1 MNALEFFQKSA
12 GTWRSQRTTHHL
24 AFRRAEKG
32 GSEIYVD
39 PLNAD
44 DPKVIEICQMHE
56 VEPTTAIGGA
66 YVKWDG
72 TMAWDK
78 EDDEN
83 HSGETVFAL
92 VPDDSTGR
100 KGKLLRERGYAEI
113 MPVIGRYEIDDEEAL
128 VLITDYP
135 SMSSYERF
143 WFPAPNVRMRASTVK
158 QFGGFST
165 ATFCTEERIDAVNNA
180 NTSKSDSQES
190 SNQESSNQE
199 SSNQEQPAIAS
210 IFGW

>member
-12 GTWRSQRTTHHL
+12 GKWKSQRTTHHL

-56 VEPTTAIGGA
+56 FDPSTAIGGA

-92 VPDDSTGR
+92 VPDDETGR

-113 MPVIGRYEIDDEEAL
+113 MPVIGCYEIDDEDAL
-128 VLITDYP
+128 VLITEYP

-143 WFPAPNVRMRASTVK
+143 WFPAPNVRMRASTV
-158 QFGGFST
+158 QRFGGFST
-165 ATFCTEERIDAVNNA
+165 ATFCTEELMDETNSIELAEDL
-180 NTSKSDSQES
+180 S
-190 SNQESSNQE
+190 SVA
-199 SSNQEQPAIAS
+199 QPAIATV
-210 IFGW
+210 FGW

>member
-12 GTWRSQRTTHHL
+12 GKWKSQRTTHHL

-32 GSEIYVD
+32 GSEIYVN

-56 VEPTTAIGGA
+56 FDPATAIGGA

-92 VPDDSTGR
+92 VPDDETGR
-100 KGKLLRERGYAEI
+100 KGKLLRERGYAEV
-113 MPVIGRYEIDDEEAL
+113 MPVIGCYEIDDEDAL
-128 VLITDYP
+128 VLITEYP

-143 WFPAPNVRMRASTVK
+143 WFPAPNVRMRASTV
-158 QFGGFST
+158 QRFGGFST
-165 ATFCTEERIDAVNNA
+165 ATFCTEELIGEASNA
-180 NTSKSDSQES
+180 EVVEEISPLTT
-190 SNQESSNQE
+190 
-199 SSNQEQPAIAS
+199 PAIAS
-210 IFGW
+210 VFGW

>member
-12 GTWRSQRTTHHL
+12 GNWRSQRTTHHL

-32 GSEIYVD
+32 GSEIYVN

-56 VEPTTAIGGA
+56 IDPKAAIGGA
-66 YVKWDG
+66 YVKWEG

-78 EDDEN
+78 EDEEN
-83 HSGETVFAL
+83 HTGETVFAL
-92 VPDDSTGR
+92 VPDDESGR
-100 KGKLLRERGYAEI
+100 KGKLLRERGYAEVV
-113 MPVIGRYEIDDEEAL
+113 PVAGHYEIDQEDAL
-128 VLITDYP
+128 VLITEYP

-143 WFPAPNVRMRASTVK
+143 WFPAPNVRVRASTVK
-158 QFGGFST
+158 RFGGFST
-165 ATFCTEERIDAVNNA
+165 ATFCTEERDADEQTA
-180 NTSKSDSQES
+180 IASEASES
-190 SNQESSNQE
+190 
-199 SSNQEQPAIAS
+199 PAIAS

>member
-12 GTWRSQRTTHHL
+12 GNWRSQRTTHHL

-32 GSEIYVD
+32 GSEIHVN

-44 DPKVIEICQMHE
+44 DPKVVEICQMHE
-56 VEPTTAIGGA
+56 IDPQLAIGGA

-92 VPDDSTGR
+92 VPDDETGR
-100 KGKLLRERGYAEI
+100 RGKLLRERGYAEVV
-113 MPVIGRYEIDDEEAL
+113 PVIGHYEIDAEDAL
-128 VLITDYP
+128 VLITEYP

-143 WFPAPNVRMRASTVK
+143 WFPAPNVRMRASTV
-158 QFGGFST
+158 QRFGGFST
-165 ATFCTEERIDAVNNA
+165 ATFCTEELIAQEATPQVELDQEE
-180 NTSKSDSQES
+180 SK
-190 SNQESSNQE
+190 
-199 SSNQEQPAIAS
+199 QPAIAS

>member
-12 GTWRSQRTTHHL
+12 GKWKSQRTTHHL

-32 GSEIYVD
+32 GSEIYVN

-56 VEPTTAIGGA
+56 FDPATAIGGA

-92 VPDDSTGR
+92 VPDDETGR
-100 KGKLLRERGYAEI
+100 KGKLLRERGYAEV
-113 MPVIGRYEIDDEEAL
+113 MPVIGCYEIDDEDAL
-128 VLITDYP
+128 VLITEYP

-143 WFPAPNVRMRASTVK
+143 WFPAPNVRMRASTV
-158 QFGGFST
+158 QRFGGFST
-165 ATFCTEERIDAVNNA
+165 ATFCTEELIEEASNA
-180 NTSKSDSQES
+180 EIVEES
-190 SNQESSNQE
+190 SPATQH
-199 SSNQEQPAIAS
+199 AIAS
-210 IFGW
+210 VFGW

>member
-1 MNALEFFQKSA
+1 MNALEFFQRSA

-32 GSEIYVD
+32 GSEIIVN
-39 PLNAD
+39 PLDAN

-56 VEPTTAIGGA
+56 IEPTTAIGGA

-92 VPDDSTGR
+92 VPDDETGR

-113 MPVIGRYEIDDEEAL
+113 MPVIGRYEIDNEEAL
-128 VLITDYP
+128 VLITEYP

-143 WFPAPNVRMRASTVK
+143 WFPTPNVRMRASTVK
-158 QFGGFST
+158 RFGGFST
-165 ATFCTEERIDAVNNA
+165 ATFCTEELINAEDVAEVNVDNQSSA
-180 NTSKSDSQES
+180 NQSLK
-190 SNQESSNQE
+190 
-199 SSNQEQPAIAS
+199 QPAIAS
-210 IFGW
+210 VFGW

>member
-12 GTWRSQRTTHHL
+12 GKWVSQRTTHHL

-32 GSEIYVD
+32 GSEIYVN
-39 PLNAD
+39 PLEAN

-56 VEPTTAIGGA
+56 IEPTTAIGGA

-92 VPDDSTGR
+92 VPDDETGT
-100 KGKLLRERGYAEI
+100 KGRLLRERGYAEV
-113 MPVIGRYEIDDEEAL
+113 MPVIGRYEIDSEDAL

-158 QFGGFST
+158 RFGGFST
-165 ATFCTEERIDAVNNA
+165 ATFCTEERIEPKE
-180 NTSKSDSQES
+180 NTEKTEATNKTPQSVSTSV
-190 SNQESSNQE
+190 
-199 SSNQEQPAIAS
+199 
-210 IFGW
+210 FGW

>member
-12 GTWRSQRTTHHL
+12 GKWRSQRTTHHL

-32 GSEIYVD
+32 GSEIYVN

-56 VEPTTAIGGA
+56 VEPSQAIGGA

-83 HSGETVFAL
+83 HKGETVFAL
-92 VPDDSTGR
+92 VPDDQAGR

-113 MPVIGRYEIDDEEAL
+113 VPVIGRYEIDDENAL
-128 VLITDYP
+128 VLITDYS

-143 WFPAPNVRMRASTVK
+143 WFPAPNVRMRTSSVK
-158 QFGGFST
+158 QFGGFT
-165 ATFCTEERIDAVNNA
+165 QATFCTEELMVGENNLVVAEIAA
-180 NTSKSDSQES
+180 NAK
-190 SNQESSNQE
+190 
-199 SSNQEQPAIAS
+199 PAIATV
-210 IFGW
+210 FGW

>member
-12 GTWRSQRTTHHL
+12 GKWVSQRTTHHL

-32 GSEIYVD
+32 GSEIYVN
-39 PLNAD
+39 PLEAN

-56 VEPTTAIGGA
+56 IEPTTAIGGA

-92 VPDDSTGR
+92 VPDDETGT
-100 KGKLLRERGYAEI
+100 KGRLLRERGYAEV
-113 MPVIGRYEIDDEEAL
+113 MPVIGRYEIDSEDAL

-158 QFGGFST
+158 RFGGFST
-165 ATFCTEERIDAVNNA
+165 ATFCTEERIEPNE
-180 NTSKSDSQES
+180 NTEKSEVISTTPQS
-190 SNQESSNQE
+190 VSTSVL
-199 SSNQEQPAIAS
+199 
-210 IFGW
+210 GW

>member
-12 GTWRSQRTTHHL
+12 GKWRSQRTTHHL
-24 AFRRAEKG
+24 AFRRAERG
-32 GSEIYVD
+32 GSEIFVN

-44 DPKVIEICQMHE
+44 DSKVSEICQMHE
-56 VEPTTAIGGA
+56 IEPSTAIGGA

-78 EDDEN
+78 EDGET

-92 VPDDSTGR
+92 VPDDETGR
-100 KGKLLRERGYAEI
+100 KGKLLREVGYAEV

-143 WFPAPNVRMRASTVK
+143 WFPTPNVRARASTV
-158 QFGGFST
+158 QRFGGFSQ
-165 ATFCTEERIDAVNNA
+165 ATFCTEELIDESNNDD
-180 NTSKSDSQES
+180 TRKSDTAKH
-190 SNQESSNQE
+190 
-199 SSNQEQPAIAS
+199 AIAS
-210 IFGW
+210 VFGW

>member
-12 GTWRSQRTTHHL
+12 GKWKSQRTTHHL

-32 GSEIYVD
+32 GSEIYVN

-56 VEPTTAIGGA
+56 FDPATAIGGA

-92 VPDDSTGR
+92 VPDDETGR
-100 KGKLLRERGYAEI
+100 KGKLLRERGYAEV
-113 MPVIGRYEIDDEEAL
+113 MPVIGCYEIDDEDAL
-128 VLITDYP
+128 VLITEDP

-143 WFPAPNVRMRASTVK
+143 WFPAPNVRMRASTV
-158 QFGGFST
+158 QRFGGFST
-165 ATFCTEERIDAVNNA
+165 ATFCTEELIEEASNA
-180 NTSKSDSQES
+180 ETVEES
-190 SNQESSNQE
+190 SPVT
-199 SSNQEQPAIAS
+199 QPAIAS
-210 IFGW
+210 VFGW

>member
-32 GSEIYVD
+32 GSEILVN
-39 PLNAD
+39 PLEAN

-56 VEPTTAIGGA
+56 IEPTTAIGGA

-92 VPDDSTGR
+92 VPDDVTGR
-100 KGKLLRERGYAEI
+100 QGKLLRERGYAEV

-128 VLITDYP
+128 VLITEYP

-143 WFPAPNVRMRASTVK
+143 WFPTPNVRMRASTVK
-158 QFGGFST
+158 RFGGFST
-165 ATFCTEERIDAVNNA
+165 ATFCTEELINVGG
-180 NTSKSDSQES
+180 EPEVS
-190 SNQESSNQE
+190 SNAEVK
-199 SSNQEQPAIAS
+199 QPAIAS

>member
-12 GTWRSQRTTHHL
+12 GKWKSQRTTHHL

-32 GSEIYVD
+32 GSEIYVN

-78 EDDEN
+78 EDEEN

-92 VPDDSTGR
+92 VPDDETGR
-100 KGKLLRERGYAEI
+100 KGKLLRERGYAEV
-113 MPVIGRYEIDDEEAL
+113 MPVIGHYEIDDEDAL
-128 VLITDYP
+128 VLITEYP

-143 WFPAPNVRMRASTVK
+143 WFPAPNVRMRASTV
-158 QFGGFST
+158 QRFGGFSQ
-165 ATFCTEERIDAVNNA
+165 ATFCTEELIDEADHA
-180 NTSKSDSQES
+180 EISEES
-190 SNQESSNQE
+190 SSA
-199 SSNQEQPAIAS
+199 QPAIAS
-210 IFGW
+210 VFGW

>member
-12 GTWRSQRTTHHL
+12 GRWRSQRTTHHL

-32 GSEIYVD
+32 GSEIYVN

-78 EDDEN
+78 DDDEN
-83 HSGETVFAL
+83 HAGETVFAL
-92 VPDDSTGR
+92 VPDDETGR

-113 MPVIGRYEIDDEEAL
+113 VPVIGRYEIDDEEAL

-165 ATFCTEERIDAVNNA
+165 ATFCTEELIDENSDAVN
-180 NTSKSDSQES
+180 TSDKENSVET
-190 SNQESSNQE
+190 
-199 SSNQEQPAIAS
+199 QPAIAS

>member
-12 GTWRSQRTTHHL
+12 GKWRSQRTTHHL

-32 GSEIYVD
+32 GSEIYVN

-56 VEPTTAIGGA
+56 VEPTGAIGGA

-78 EDDEN
+78 DDDEN

-92 VPDDSTGR
+92 VPDDETGR
-100 KGKLLRERGYAEI
+100 KGKLLRERGYAEV
-113 MPVIGRYEIDDEEAL
+113 MPVIGRYEIDAEDAL

-143 WFPAPNVRMRASTVK
+143 WFPAPNVRMRASTV
-158 QFGGFST
+158 QRFGGFSQ
-165 ATFCTEERIDAVNNA
+165 ATFCTEELIEGVDQAENSEDTV
-180 NTSKSDSQES
+180 S
-190 SNQESSNQE
+190 STNL
-199 SSNQEQPAIAS
+199 PAIAS

>member
-12 GTWRSQRTTHHL
+12 GKWKSQRTTHHL

-32 GSEIYVD
+32 GSEIYVN

-56 VEPTTAIGGA
+56 FDPATAIGGA

-92 VPDDSTGR
+92 VPDDETGR
-100 KGKLLRERGYAEI
+100 KGKLLRERGYAEV
-113 MPVIGRYEIDDEEAL
+113 MPVIGCYEIDDEDAL
-128 VLITDYP
+128 VLITEYP

-143 WFPAPNVRMRASTVK
+143 WFPAPNVRMRASTV
-158 QFGGFST
+158 QRFGGFST
-165 ATFCTEERIDAVNNA
+165 ATFCTEELIEEASNA
-180 NTSKSDSQES
+180 ETVEEISPVT
-190 SNQESSNQE
+190 
-199 SSNQEQPAIAS
+199 QPAIATV
-210 IFGW
+210 FGW

>member
-1 MNALEFFQKSA
+1 MNALEFFQRSA

-32 GSEIYVD
+32 GSEIIVN
-39 PLNAD
+39 PLDAN

-56 VEPTTAIGGA
+56 IEPTTAIGGA

-92 VPDDSTGR
+92 VPDDETGR

-113 MPVIGRYEIDDEEAL
+113 MPVIGRYEIDNEEAL
-128 VLITDYP
+128 VLITEYP

-143 WFPAPNVRMRASTVK
+143 WFPTPNVRMRASTVK
-158 QFGGFST
+158 RFGGFST
-165 ATFCTEERIDAVNNA
+165 ATFCTEELINAEDVAEVNVDNQSSA
-180 NTSKSDSQES
+180 NQSPK
-190 SNQESSNQE
+190 
-199 SSNQEQPAIAS
+199 QPAIAS
-210 IFGW
+210 VFGW

>member
-190 SNQESSNQE
+190 SNQESSK
-199 SSNQEQPAIAS
+199 QEQPAIAS

>member
-12 GTWRSQRTTHHL
+12 GRWRSQRTTHHL

-32 GSEIYVD
+32 GSEIYVN

-78 EDDEN
+78 DDDEN
-83 HSGETVFAL
+83 HAGETVFAL
-92 VPDDSTGR
+92 VPDDETGQ

-113 MPVIGRYEIDDEEAL
+113 VPVIGRYEIDDEEAL

-165 ATFCTEERIDAVNNA
+165 ATFCTEELIDENSDTGNILDKNNSVEA
-180 NTSKSDSQES
+180 
-190 SNQESSNQE
+190 
-199 SSNQEQPAIAS
+199 QPAIAS

>member
-1 MNALEFFQKSA
+1 MINALEFFQKSA

-32 GSEIYVD
+32 GSEIYVN

-56 VEPTTAIGGA
+56 VEPATAIGGA

-78 EDDEN
+78 EDGET

-92 VPDDSTGR
+92 VPDDETGR
-100 KGKLLRERGYAEI
+100 KGKLLREVGYVEVV
-113 MPVIGRYEIDDEEAL
+113 PVIGRYEIDDEEAL

-158 QFGGFST
+158 RFGGFSQ
-165 ATFCTEERIDAVNNA
+165 ATFCTEELIVEADNA
-180 NTSKSDSQES
+180 EMVEEPS
-190 SNQESSNQE
+190 SIA
-199 SSNQEQPAIAS
+199 QPAIAS
-210 IFGW
+210 VFGW

>member
-12 GTWRSQRTTHHL
+12 GKWKSQRTTHHL

-32 GSEIYVD
+32 GSEIYVN

-56 VEPTTAIGGA
+56 FDPATAIGRA

-92 VPDDSTGR
+92 VPDDETGR
-100 KGKLLRERGYAEI
+100 KGKLLRERGYAEV
-113 MPVIGRYEIDDEEAL
+113 MPVIGCYEIDDEDAL
-128 VLITDYP
+128 VLITEYP

-143 WFPAPNVRMRASTVK
+143 WFPAPNVRMRASTV
-158 QFGGFST
+158 QRFGGFST
-165 ATFCTEERIDAVNNA
+165 ATFCTEELIGEASNA
-180 NTSKSDSQES
+180 EVVEEISPLTT
-190 SNQESSNQE
+190 
-199 SSNQEQPAIAS
+199 PAIAS
-210 IFGW
+210 VFGW

>member
-12 GTWRSQRTTHHL
+12 GRWRSQRTTHHL

-39 PLNAD
+39 PLEAN

-56 VEPTTAIGGA
+56 VDPTTAIGGA

-78 EDDEN
+78 DDDEN
-83 HSGETVFAL
+83 HSGETVFSL
-92 VPDDSTGR
+92 VPDDETGR

-113 MPVIGRYEIDDEEAL
+113 MPVIGQYEIDDEDAL
-128 VLITDYP
+128 VLITEYP

-143 WFPAPNVRMRASTVK
+143 WFPAPNVRMRASTV
-158 QFGGFST
+158 QRFGGFST
-165 ATFCTEERIDAVNNA
+165 ATFCTEELIDEANDTNSEEVNTGDN
-180 NTSKSDSQES
+180 SLPSP
-190 SNQESSNQE
+190 
-199 SSNQEQPAIAS
+199 QPAIAS

>member
-1 MNALEFFQKSA
+1 MINALEFFQKSA

-32 GSEIYVD
+32 GSEIYVN

-56 VEPTTAIGGA
+56 VEPATAIGGA

-78 EDDEN
+78 EDGET

-92 VPDDSTGR
+92 VPDDETGR
-100 KGKLLRERGYAEI
+100 KGKLLREVGYVEVV
-113 MPVIGRYEIDDEEAL
+113 PVIGRYEIDDEEAL

-158 QFGGFST
+158 RFGGFSQ
-165 ATFCTEERIDAVNNA
+165 ATFCTEELIVEADNA
-180 NTSKSDSQES
+180 EMVEEPNAIA
-190 SNQESSNQE
+190 
-199 SSNQEQPAIAS
+199 QPAIAS
-210 IFGW
+210 VFGW

>member
-12 GTWRSQRTTHHL
+12 GRWRSQRTTHHL

-32 GSEIYVD
+32 GSEIYVK

-56 VEPTTAIGGA
+56 VDPATAIGGA

-78 EDDEN
+78 EDEAN
-83 HSGETVFAL
+83 HAGETVFSL
-92 VPDDSTGR
+92 VPDDETGR

-143 WFPAPNVRMRASTVK
+143 WFPTPNVRMRASTVK

-165 ATFCTEERIDAVNNA
+165 ATFCTEELIDEENNGA
-180 NTSKSDSQES
+180 SNVDSIPTV
-190 SNQESSNQE
+190 
-199 SSNQEQPAIAS
+199 QPAIAS

>member
-12 GTWRSQRTTHHL
+12 GKWKSQRTTHHL

-56 VEPTTAIGGA
+56 FDPSTAIGGA

-92 VPDDSTGR
+92 VPDDETGR

-113 MPVIGRYEIDDEEAL
+113 MPVIGCYEIDDEDAL
-128 VLITDYP
+128 VLITEYP

-143 WFPAPNVRMRASTVK
+143 WFPAPNVRMRASTV
-158 QFGGFST
+158 QRFGGFST
-165 ATFCTEERIDAVNNA
+165 ATFCTEELMDETNSIELAEDL
-180 NTSKSDSQES
+180 S
-190 SNQESSNQE
+190 SVT
-199 SSNQEQPAIAS
+199 QPAIATV
-210 IFGW
+210 FGW

>member
-32 GSEIYVD
+32 GSEIIVN
-39 PLNAD
+39 PLDAN

-56 VEPTTAIGGA
+56 IEPTTAIGGA

-92 VPDDSTGR
+92 VPDDETGR

-113 MPVIGRYEIDDEEAL
+113 MPVIGRYEIDNEEAL
-128 VLITDYP
+128 VLITEYP

-143 WFPAPNVRMRASTVK
+143 WFPTPNVRMRASTVK
-158 QFGGFST
+158 RFGGFST
-165 ATFCTEERIDAVNNA
+165 ATFCTEELINAEDVAEVNVDNQSSA
-180 NTSKSDSQES
+180 NQSPK
-190 SNQESSNQE
+190 
-199 SSNQEQPAIAS
+199 QPAIAS
-210 IFGW
+210 VFGW

>member
-12 GTWRSQRTTHHL
+12 GRWRSQRTTHHL

-32 GSEIYVD
+32 GSEIYVK

-56 VEPTTAIGGA
+56 VDPATAIGGA

-78 EDDEN
+78 EDEAN
-83 HSGETVFAL
+83 HAGETVFSL
-92 VPDDSTGR
+92 VPDDETGR

-143 WFPAPNVRMRASTVK
+143 WFPTPNVRMRASTVK

-165 ATFCTEERIDAVNNA
+165 ATFCTEELIDEENNVA
-180 NTSKSDSQES
+180 SEVDSHPTA
-190 SNQESSNQE
+190 
-199 SSNQEQPAIAS
+199 QPAIAS

>member
-1 MNALEFFQKSA
+1 MINALEFFQKSA

-32 GSEIYVD
+32 GSEIYVN

-56 VEPTTAIGGA
+56 VEPATAIGGA

-78 EDDEN
+78 EDGET

-92 VPDDSTGR
+92 VPDDETGR
-100 KGKLLRERGYAEI
+100 KGKLLREVGYVEVV
-113 MPVIGRYEIDDEEAL
+113 PVIGRYEIDDEEAL

-158 QFGGFST
+158 RFGGFSQ
-165 ATFCTEERIDAVNNA
+165 ATFCTEELIMEADNA
-180 NTSKSDSQES
+180 EMVEEPNAIA
-190 SNQESSNQE
+190 
-199 SSNQEQPAIAS
+199 QPAIAS
-210 IFGW
+210 VFGW